1 MDFAEV
7 ARMLAAL
14 VVVLGLIGLATV
26 AARRFA
32 PSAILRLKPP
42 AERRLRLVESLMLD
56 PQRRIVLV
64 RFDDEERLI
73 LLGEGRVLAGAPA
86 PPDARPA
93 GGRAA

>member
-1 MDFAEV
+1 MDLAEV

-14 VVVLGLIGLATV
+14 VVTLGLVGLAAV

-42 AERRLRLVESLMLD
+42 AQRRLKLVESLMLD

-64 RFDDEERLI
+64 RFDQEERLI
-73 LLGEGRVLAGAPA
+73 LLGEGRMLAAAPA
-86 PPDARPA
+86 PRGPA
-93 GGRAA
+93 EGSAG